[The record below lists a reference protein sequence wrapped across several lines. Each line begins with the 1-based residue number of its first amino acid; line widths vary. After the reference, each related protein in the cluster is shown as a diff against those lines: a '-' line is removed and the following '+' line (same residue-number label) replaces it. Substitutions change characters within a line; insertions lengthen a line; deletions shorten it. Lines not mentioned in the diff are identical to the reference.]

1 MNTLT
6 DSALAAL
13 CGMTPNNLRQTYK
26 KNSDPAK
33 QRVYEFLRLGA
44 EAWLKKQERDAK
56 NKELIEFLEELKTPK
71 GEMFEHIT
79 DSVAHVKSLRKGR
92 AIESFD

>member
-1 MNTLT
+1 MHTLT
-6 DSALAAL
+6 DSRLAAL
-13 CGMTPNNLRQTYK
+13 CGMTPNNLRMTYK
-26 KNSDPAK
+26 KNPDPTK
-33 QRVYEFLRLGA
+33 QRVYEFLRMGA

-79 DSVAHVKSLRKGR
+79 DSVAHVKDLRKGR